1 MTEPIKLDDNKI
13 KFKVYSFYGNPQ
25 DENNVQL
32 MPTFMKIRATKEAGM
47 NLLIKLKRIREALAK
62 EAEIVD
68 KARIEIIEEFAL
80 KDEEDKPM
88 MEGNGY
94 VMPEEAEKLA
104 ALNALYL
111 EFLNQDVELPFDKI
125 KASQITGIESLKELD
140 ILEGV
145 LDLEA

>member
-1 MTEPIKLDDNKI
+1 MTEPIKLDDNNI
-13 KFKVYSFYGNPQ
+13 KFKVYSFYGNAQ
-25 DENNVQL
+25 DPENVQL
-32 MPTFMKIRATKEAGM
+32 MPTFMKIRATKDAGI

-68 KARIEIIEEFAL
+68 KARIEILEEFAV
-80 KDEEDKPM
+80 KDDDGKPKM
-88 MEGNGY
+88 IDNGY
-94 VMPEEAEKLA
+94 VMPEEPEKNAE
-104 ALNALYL
+104 LNALYL

-140 ILEGV
+140 ILEGI